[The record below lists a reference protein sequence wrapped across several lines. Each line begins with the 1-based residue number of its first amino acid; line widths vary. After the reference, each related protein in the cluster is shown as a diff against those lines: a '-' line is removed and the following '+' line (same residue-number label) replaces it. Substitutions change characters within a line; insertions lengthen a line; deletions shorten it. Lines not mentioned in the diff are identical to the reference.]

1 MDGGPHVIVGDEMP
15 DLRTNVPVDQGRST
29 LIGSIAPPDDG
40 LVMNGDGVVA
50 GTVGLKEGAMK
61 RRVRDVMS
69 VPVVTVGD
77 SAGFKEIVGLMQQH
91 GVSALPVVDGDR
103 RLVGIVSEADLL
115 LKEEYAIEG
124 LSRERLLDFRW
135 RKSERAKAAG
145 TIAAQLMTRRVVT
158 IEPEAT
164 LAKAARLLHEEKV
177 KRLPVVDDDRLIGIV
192 SRADLLKVFLRS
204 DAEIHDDV
212 KESVLRRALWL
223 EPHAVKVTV
232 RDGVVLL
239 KGQVEQRSMIPLVVE
254 LVSDVEGVVGVDN
267 RLGYEVDDESIRP
280 LPFGWGIPAAQ

>member
-1 MDGGPHVIVGDEMP
+1 
-15 DLRTNVPVDQGRST
+15 
-29 LIGSIAPPDDG
+29 
-40 LVMNGDGVVA
+40 MN
-50 GTVGLKEGAMK
+50 

-69 VPVVTVGD
+69 APVETVRD
-77 SAGFKEIVGLMQQH
+77 SAGFKEIVGLMQRH

-115 LKEEYAIEG
+115 LKEEYATEG
-124 LSRERLLDFRW
+124 ASLERLLDFPW

-145 TIAAQLMTRRVVT
+145 TYAAQLMSRHVVT

-164 LAKAARLLHEEKV
+164 LAKAARLIHEEKV
-177 KRLPVVDDDRLIGIV
+177 KRLPVVDADDRVIGIV

-239 KGQVEQRSMIPLVVE
+239 KGQVEQKSMIPLVVE
-254 LVSDVEGVVGVDN
+254 LVSDVVGVVGVDN
-267 RLGYEVDDESIRP
+267 RLGYEVDDDSLRP
-280 LPFGWGIPAAQ
+280 LPFGWSIPTPHRMY

>member
-1 MDGGPHVIVGDEMP
+1 
-15 DLRTNVPVDQGRST
+15 VPVDQGRST
-29 LIGSIAPPDDG
+29 LIGSVSAPDDG
-40 LVMNGDGVVA
+40 LVMNEDGA
-50 GTVGLKEGAMK
+50 GCRSRWSKGGAMN

-69 VPVVTVGD
+69 APVVTVTD
-77 SAGFKEIVGLMQQH
+77 SAGFKEIVGLMQKH

-115 LKEEYAIEG
+115 LKEEYATEG
-124 LSRERLLDFRW
+124 TSRERLLDFRW

-145 TIAAQLMTRRVVT
+145 TFAAQLMSRPVVT
-158 IEPEAT
+158 VEPEAT
-164 LAKAARLLHEEKV
+164 LAKAARLIHEEKV
-177 KRLPVVDDDRLIGIV
+177 RRLPVVDADGRVVGIV

-223 EPHAVKVTV
+223 EPHDVKVTV

-254 LVSDVEGVVGVDN
+254 LASDVEGVVGVDS
-267 RLGYEVDDESIRP
+267 RLDYEVDDESARP
-280 LPFGWGIPAAQ
+280 LPFGWGIPTPHRMY

>member
-1 MDGGPHVIVGDEMP
+1 
-15 DLRTNVPVDQGRST
+15 
-29 LIGSIAPPDDG
+29 
-40 LVMNGDGVVA
+40 
-50 GTVGLKEGAMK
+50 MK

-69 VPVVTVGD
+69 APVVTVRD

-115 LKEEYAIEG
+115 LKEEYTTEG
-124 LSRERLLDFRW
+124 ASRERFLDFRW
-135 RKSERAKAAG
+135 RKSDRAKAAG
-145 TIAAQLMTRRVVT
+145 MYAAQLMSRHVVT
-158 IEPEAT
+158 IEPEAN
-164 LAKAARLLHEEKV
+164 LAKAARLIHDEKV
-177 KRLPVVDDDRLIGIV
+177 KRLPVVDADDRVIGIV
-192 SRADLLKVFLRS
+192 SRTDLLKVFLRS

-239 KGQVEQRSMIPLVVE
+239 KGQVEQRSMIPLIVE
-254 LVSDVEGVVGVDN
+254 LVGGVEGLVGVDS
-267 RLGYEVDDESIRP
+267 RLGYEVDDESARP
-280 LPFGWGIPAAQ
+280 LPFGRGIPTPHRTY

>member
-1 MDGGPHVIVGDEMP
+1 
-15 DLRTNVPVDQGRST
+15 
-29 LIGSIAPPDDG
+29 
-40 LVMNGDGVVA
+40 MN
-50 GTVGLKEGAMK
+50 

-69 VPVVTVGD
+69 APVVTVSD

-103 RLVGIVSEADLL
+103 RVVGIVSEADLL
-115 LKEEYAIEG
+115 LKEEYTIEG
-124 LSRERLLDFRW
+124 ASRERLLDFRW

-145 TIAAQLMTRRVVT
+145 TFAAELMSRHVVT

-164 LAKAARLLHEEKV
+164 LTKAARLIHEEKV
-177 KRLPVVDDDRLIGIV
+177 KRLPVVDADDRVIGIV

-212 KESVLRRALWL
+212 TESVLRRTLWL
-223 EPHAVKVTV
+223 EPHAVKAIV

-254 LVSDVEGVVGVDN
+254 LVGDVEGVVGVDN
-267 RLGYEVDDESIRP
+267 QLGYEVDDESIRP
-280 LPFGWGIPAAQ
+280 LPFGWGIPTAHSIS